1 MLRQGSTQQL
11 NCQPGMRNPTRP
23 RVQHSASVAAIDT
36 QSRSLSRQVSQSDLH
51 CTGPTLARS
60 KTAHCLGQFSPRS
73 FFKGDSE
80 LAQSMTSL
88 QTLREVFVHNF
99 FGDDVEHN
107 HDIDDT
113 CFSEPHNS
121 SDVDQRIKLGA
132 SREDDCGMEPMTPS
146 ESTSTAPGSTI
157 LASPLSST
165 EDTNYDS
172 SSEFSTINTLALAFT
187 RRVGEDV
194 HTADFNIHDEIHRK
208 WEAEQCRK
216 TQFTRDFGQ
225 RIRDRQLA
233 AKSGIQKQSPRG
245 GTDAEATRLKQNR
258 MQKPPVPS
266 MASHLSPRTQAG
278 TLGSRVAATG
288 RSSTQA
294 TLQAR
299 QNQSQRQAS
308 GSMKANSQ
316 ASAGKAR
323 IVPRQSE
330 AASTRIAARKGA
342 SQTESRSHA
351 ATTVTGSTRPGASRA
366 VHTAPPQNWN
376 LKHQAQ
382 MADSRKIV
390 SPTSLAASAPSIA
403 MNTPTAAELAI
414 ASLVDDLQ
422 DWAMS

>member
-11 NCQPGMRNPTRP
+11 NCQPGMRNPIRP

-172 SSEFSTINTLALAFT
+172 SSEVSTINTLALAFT

-216 TQFTRDFGQ
+216 TQFSRDFGQ

-258 MQKPPVPS
+258 MQKPQVP
-266 MASHLSPRTQAG
+266 SHLSPRA
-278 TLGSRVAATG
+278 
-288 RSSTQA
+288 QA
-294 TLQAR
+294 TLQVR

-316 ASAGKAR
+316 ASGGKAR

-382 MADSRKIV
+382 MADSRKMV
-390 SPTSLAASAPSIA
+390 SPTTLAASAPSIA
-403 MNTPTAAELAI
+403 MNTSTAAELAI